1 MFEVFSNS
9 IVNPKNIINY
19 HNKKGGFVFLYI
31 LIMVLLMSISTFV
44 FYIQP
49 STINP
54 LSTGCVIESNTLVCT
69 GDNYDL
75 NNEFKLYDFNV
86 YFLAETTELSEIDE
100 IGEMAIIL
108 QGSRLSIQVYGETI
122 NEIEIL
128 GVYDITSLEEI
139 IMILKISIIT
149 VGIIGD
155 ILVNSLIIMF
165 VILISTIPFIR
176 FKKFIS
182 YKKIFKMLTFA
193 AAPMAFLFSIYNLI
207 NFDTFIFFILMLFA
221 YRSVFALQKEVHIR
235 ILSRTAENYKQEDN
249 VINEEEINDEILD
262 EEENE
267 EEDED

>member
-44 FYIQP
+44 FYLQP

-54 LSTGCVIESNTLVCT
+54 SSTGCEIESNTLVCT

-86 YFLAETTELSEIDE
+86 YFLAETTELSEIEE
-100 IGEMAIIL
+100 IGDMAIIL
-108 QGSRLSIQVYGETI
+108 QGSNLSITVFGETM
-122 NEIEIL
+122 NTMEIL
-128 GVYDITSLEEI
+128 GTYEITSLEEI
-139 IMILKISIIT
+139 ITILKVSIIT

-155 ILVNSLIIMF
+155 ILVNSFIIMF

-207 NFDTFIFFILMLFA
+207 NFDTIIFFILMLFA
-221 YRSVFALQKEVHIR
+221 YRSVFVLQKEVHIR
-235 ILSRTAENYKQEDN
+235 VLSRTAEYYKPEDN
-249 VINEEEINDEILD
+249 VVNEEEINGEVLS
-262 EEENE
+262 EEDNE
-267 EEDED
+267 EEDEE